1 MIKTKYCC
9 DKCNKEV
16 DNYFRDLTRIEI
28 IVRSSYQARVIWP
41 YPTDKIE
48 LCNTCLGEI
57 GFDLNNNSI
66 PKFNLLKSIK
76 QEIKLLK
83 QEVLALKIAGYK
95 TYISR
100 KEVDLVL
107 SLLDK
112 ENSSEK
118 VPSKL
123 RKKMLK
129 VKEYLNEEW
138 RSAQ

>member
-1 MIKTKYCC
+1 M
-9 DKCNKEV
+9 
-16 DNYFRDLTRIEI
+16 
-28 IVRSSYQARVIWP
+28 
-41 YPTDKIE
+41 KI
-48 LCNTCLGEI
+48 
-57 GFDLNNNSI
+57 
-66 PKFNLLKSIK
+66 P
-76 QEIKLLK
+76 
-83 QEVLALKIAGYK
+83 GYK

-112 ENSSEK
+112 ENSTDK

-123 RKKMLK
+123 LKKMLK